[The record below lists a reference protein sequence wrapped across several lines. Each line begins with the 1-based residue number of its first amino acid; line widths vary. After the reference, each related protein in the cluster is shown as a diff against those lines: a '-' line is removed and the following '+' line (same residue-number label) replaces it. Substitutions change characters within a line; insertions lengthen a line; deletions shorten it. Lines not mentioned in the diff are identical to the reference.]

1 MFKVI
6 WQSGEIP
13 ADWKK
18 ACTVLVHKKGDTED
32 PSNFRPITLESVPL
46 KIFTSCLRDS
56 MFAFLKAN
64 DFIDHEIQK
73 GFLPKISGTFEHT
86 AQMANVINTARIK
99 QRSLVITLLDLKNAF
114 GEVHHS
120 LIPEVLKYHHVPT
133 HIQLLIRSLYSNFQ
147 TSIITS
153 SFQTPYIAVGRGV
166 LQGDCLSPLT
176 FNLCFNTFIRY
187 ISDKK
192 FKQFGFAISPIHPIH
207 WFQFADDA
215 AVITSLE
222 QENQI
227 LLNHFTRWCTWA
239 SMVIRV
245 DKCSTFGIK
254 KSQTSSTQYLPKLL
268 INQTKVPT
276 VENGKSFKYLGRI
289 FNFSM
294 NNIDH
299 KSEVLEL
306 VTNLMSKI
314 DKVPCHPRNKLL
326 LYHRFVLSKIA
337 WHFTIADIGKTWV
350 TENID
355 NIVSQYVRQWL
366 ELPISATL
374 SSLIL
379 SKSKYGMSLILPST
393 KFMQCQVV
401 VRNALKSSPNSD
413 INALWSSSSIGCNIQ
428 YDQFRNT
435 KQVLNA
441 IQNDNEDRI
450 RHDLKSQG
458 FILTSI
464 LLHASSKTRGLWSK
478 VQKNMPRNIFNFTIK
493 YLNNTLA
500 TRKNL
505 CKWSLSSTSACSFCF
520 QSETLQHIVSSCKSY
535 LDDGRYT
542 WRHNSVLLH
551 LANSLSSLK
560 NTSLFADL
568 PTFPSPSLIT
578 GDSLRPDL
586 VLILN
591 KTSVYMLELT
601 VGFESNITIN
611 SDRKLAKYRPLF
623 NSLRTNYTSIKF
635 VNLSMSALG
644 IFGASS
650 DSLLQMLQDLHF
662 DANVQNNIVMKAS
675 NIAIRCTYY
684 IYCRRNKQW
693 TCPNLLN
700 F

>member
-1 MFKVI
+1 M
-6 WQSGEIP
+6 
-13 ADWKK
+13 
-18 ACTVLVHKKGDTED
+18 
-32 PSNFRPITLESVPL
+32 
-46 KIFTSCLRDS
+46 
-56 MFAFLKAN
+56 
-64 DFIDHEIQK
+64 
-73 GFLPKISGTFEHT
+73 
-86 AQMANVINTARIK
+86 
-99 QRSLVITLLDLKNAF
+99 
-114 GEVHHS
+114 
-120 LIPEVLKYHHVPT
+120 LKYHHVPT

-337 WHFTIADIGKTWV
+337 WHFTITDIGKTWV

-374 SSLIL
+374 SSLTL

-413 INALWSSSSIGCNIQ
+413 MNALWSSSSIGCNIQ

-500 TRKNL
+500 TDRTFANGLCLRHQLAPFASSRKPFNTL
-505 CKWSLSSTSACSFCF
+505 YQVASLTSTMVDIPGVI
-520 QSETLQHIVSSCKSY
+520 TLYFYIWPIHYPHLRIPHY
-535 LDDGRYT
+535 LLI
-542 WRHNSVLLH
+542 SLLSH
-551 LANSLSSLK
+551 LLLWLLEILS
-560 NTSLFADL
+560 
-568 PTFPSPSLIT
+568 
-578 GDSLRPDL
+578 G
-586 VLILN
+586 LIL
-591 KTSVYMLELT
+591 SLYSM
-601 VGFESNITIN
+601 
-611 SDRKLAKYRPLF
+611 KLLF
-623 NSLRTNYTSIKF
+623 ICWN
-635 VNLSMSALG
+635 
-644 IFGASS
+644 
-650 DSLLQMLQDLHF
+650 
-662 DANVQNNIVMKAS
+662 
-675 NIAIRCTYY
+675 
-684 IYCRRNKQW
+684 
-693 TCPNLLN
+693 
-700 F
+700 

>member
-1 MFKVI
+1 M
-6 WQSGEIP
+6 E
-13 ADWKK
+13 K
-18 ACTVLVHKKGDTED
+18 ACTILVHKKGDTAD
-32 PSNFRPITLESVPL
+32 PSNFRPITLESVLL

-56 MFAFLKAN
+56 MFAFLKTN

-73 GFLPKISGTFEHT
+73 GFLHKISGTFGHT

-120 LIPEVLKYHHVPT
+120 LLPEVLKYHHVPT

-187 ISDKK
+187 ISAKK
-192 FKQFGFAISPIHPIH
+192 LKQFGFAISPIHPIY

-254 KSQTSSTQYLPKLL
+254 KPQTSSTQYLLKLL

-314 DKVPCHPRNKLL
+314 DKIPCHPRNKLL

-379 SKSKYGMSLILPST
+379 SKSKYVMSLILLST
-393 KFMQCQVV
+393 K
-401 VRNALKSSPNSD
+401 
-413 INALWSSSSIGCNIQ
+413 
-428 YDQFRNT
+428 
-435 KQVLNA
+435 
-441 IQNDNEDRI
+441 
-450 RHDLKSQG
+450 
-458 FILTSI
+458 
-464 LLHASSKTRGLWSK
+464 
-478 VQKNMPRNIFNFTIK
+478 
-493 YLNNTLA
+493 
-500 TRKNL
+500 L
-505 CKWSLSSTSACSFCF
+505 C
-520 QSETLQHIVSSCKSY
+520 
-535 LDDGRYT
+535 
-542 WRHNSVLLH
+542 SV
-551 LANSLSSLK
+551 K
-560 NTSLFADL
+560 
-568 PTFPSPSLIT
+568 
-578 GDSLRPDL
+578 
-586 VLILN
+586 
-591 KTSVYMLELT
+591 
-601 VGFESNITIN
+601 
-611 SDRKLAKYRPLF
+611 
-623 NSLRTNYTSIKF
+623 
-635 VNLSMSALG
+635 
-644 IFGASS
+644 
-650 DSLLQMLQDLHF
+650 
-662 DANVQNNIVMKAS
+662 
-675 NIAIRCTYY
+675 
-684 IYCRRNKQW
+684 
-693 TCPNLLN
+693 
-700 F
+700 